1 MGLIGKEQRSRLK
14 TDKEVRMA
22 DAKMRAM
29 GQPKE
34 VKPPSIVQGRLGTS
48 LLSEET
54 FVSPFGSRIG
64 PG

>member
-1 MGLIGKEQRSRLK
+1 MGLIGQEQRARLK
-14 TDKEVRMA
+14 TDKEIRMA
-22 DAKMRAM
+22 DAKMRVMA
-29 GQPKE
+29 QAKE
-34 VKPPSIVQGRLGTS
+34 VKPPSIVQGRLGSS